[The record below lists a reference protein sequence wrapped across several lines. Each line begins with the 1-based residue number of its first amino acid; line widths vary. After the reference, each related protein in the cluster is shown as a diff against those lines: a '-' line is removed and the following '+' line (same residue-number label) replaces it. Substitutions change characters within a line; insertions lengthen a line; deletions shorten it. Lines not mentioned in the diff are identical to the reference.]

1 MSTAP
6 AVLVS
11 RAQTSPT
18 EALGSTA
25 VGAAVPCTASRS
37 ICLFAILDQPVA
49 LDASRL
55 TSCDCGKPTS
65 APWDFW
71 CWNAAP
77 AWLCKF
83 HAAQPRL
90 CWLDLRICE
99 LQTPVSSQRGKL
111 CFGDS
116 QRRITWQKACRC
128 WSLDHLLDRL
138 GGLCKP
144 VHHSPVLQQQLLCL
158 HLYFLCSTGKVQFF
172 QLRGCLW
179 LPFWTACLDTLRQ
192 PNWAECWGHQV
203 ATFQQSLTWPRQLK
217 PTLFHRNYVH
227 WILHASTAP
236 SPTPQQCIQYS
247 TWWTISVW
255 SQVLASKG
263 SKEWNQHSHK
273 EHNMDGGKRRLQAHT
288 RWHLRSPRQWLTN
301 VPVWDFRI
309 PIPLLSL

>member
-1 MSTAP
+1 MLLGFHP
-6 AVLVS
+6 AI
-11 RAQTSPT
+11 
-18 EALGSTA
+18 
-25 VGAAVPCTASRS
+25 AAK
-37 ICLFAILDQPVA
+37 D
-49 LDASRL
+49 
-55 TSCDCGKPTS
+55 TS
-65 APWDFW
+65 APWDTEHPPPWGFQIHHDFW
-71 CWNAAP
+71 CFPLLQLGFVQIWF
-77 AWLCKF
+77 WMLL
-83 HAAQPRL
+83 PRRPTKT
-90 CWLDLRICE
+90 CWLDAVNLWIADSCE
-99 LQTPVSSQRGKL
+99 LAAGKAV
-111 CFGDS
+111 FWRF

-158 HLYFLCSTGKVQFF
+158 HLYFLRSTGKVQFF

-217 PTLFHRNYVH
+217 PTLSHRNYVH

-236 SPTPQQCIQYS
+236 SPTPQQCIQYI

-301 VPVWDFRI
+301 LPVWDFRI